1 MAPQTVPR
9 LPKRGTCAGWRSD
22 NVVFD
27 HRWPLHVGTIAP
39 CDGSLSVSIS
49 NTA

>member
-9 LPKRGTCAGWRSD
+9 LPKGGTCASWCGN

-27 HRWPLHVGTIAP
+27 HRWPLHVGIIAP
-39 CDGSLSVSIS
+39 CDGSLSVSIC